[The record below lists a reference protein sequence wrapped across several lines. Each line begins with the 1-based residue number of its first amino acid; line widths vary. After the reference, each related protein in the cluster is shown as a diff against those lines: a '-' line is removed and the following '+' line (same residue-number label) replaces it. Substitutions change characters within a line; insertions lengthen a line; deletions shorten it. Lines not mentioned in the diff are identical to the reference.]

1 VFLFIGLYAFYL
13 IVPYLGVSKLIFAV
27 YTLPFL
33 DPCSVLNL
41 VNKLVLHVW
50 PDSLKNSCLINWVL
64 MSADVTP
71 TDIFNID
78 KDVEFL
84 IQLRAIFS
92 ICYIQCILLPVVVIQ
107 FQYLLQILF
116 SWSQVY
122 FSFLTSL
129 GTASCLFILNCT
141 ARSCISQFL
150 ENVYATHFPSEG
162 SYSKSILLIL
172 GVNLFL

>member
-1 VFLFIGLYAFYL
+1 
-13 IVPYLGVSKLIFAV
+13 
-27 YTLPFL
+27 
-33 DPCSVLNL
+33 
-41 VNKLVLHVW
+41 
-50 PDSLKNSCLINWVL
+50 

-129 GTASCLFILNCT
+129 GTASCLFILNCI
-141 ARSCISQFL
+141 A
-150 ENVYATHFPSEG
+150 
-162 SYSKSILLIL
+162 LIL
-172 GVNLFL
+172 HLTIS